1 MDDARIYTNL
11 ARLIALKQYAMKI
24 RLSASYRPAGMLSGQ
39 HASRLRGSGLNFEEL
54 RQYQDGDNIRQ
65 IDSRTS
71 ARLGKPY
78 VRIYS
83 EETDRPVSIVVDQ
96 RLSMFFGS
104 VDKTKSVVA
113 AEVAALFA
121 WMVHSAGD
129 RVGGLVIADKI
140 HQISTKRTSR
150 GVLQL
155 LETIVTANNQLSL
168 DPVKASNTPQ
178 TSIFS
183 QVKPWLSSLNNQSV
197 VILITDIEGLAEDD
211 INELEVIHHKAN
223 ILLFIVQDPLEVDIS
238 QAHGL
243 SVSQG
248 QQQINIQANTDNQD
262 KFDQLYKAKLQRLEQ
277 ALVASTLP
285 IGLVNTI
292 DPVDVQIATLLQ
304 GYK

>member
-121 WMVHSAGD
+121 WIAHLAGD
-129 RVGGLVIADKI
+129 RVGGLVIAEQI
-140 HQISTKRTSR
+140 QQISTKRTSR

-155 LETIVTANNQLSL
+155 LDTIVTANKQLSL
-168 DPVKASNTPQ
+168 EPITTSNNQ
-178 TSIFS
+178 KMSIFN
-183 QVKPWLSSLNNQSV
+183 QLKPWLSSLNNQSV

-211 INELEVIHHKAN
+211 INELALLHHKVN
-223 ILLFIVQDPLEVDIS
+223 ILLFIIQDPLEVDIS
-238 QAHGL
+238 RAHGL

-248 QQQINIQANTDNQD
+248 QQQINIQANTENQD
-262 KFDQLYKAKLQRLEQ
+262 KFDKLYQAKLQRLEQ
-277 ALVASTLP
+277 ALVASSLP

-304 GYK
+304 GHK